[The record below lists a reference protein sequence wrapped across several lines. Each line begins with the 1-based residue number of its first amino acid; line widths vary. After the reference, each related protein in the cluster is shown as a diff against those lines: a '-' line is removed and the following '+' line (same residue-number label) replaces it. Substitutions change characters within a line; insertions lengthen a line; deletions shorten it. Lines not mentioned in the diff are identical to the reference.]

1 MRKLWPWLLS
11 AAIVVGALVWGFW
24 DTISSWFDDDDLSD
38 LTGSDIESIVTES
51 SSSIWDL
58 AASSDDLAWYDP
70 GYASVFD

>member
-11 AAIVVGALVWGFW
+11 AAIVVGALVWWFW

-58 AASSDDLAWYDP
+58 AAASDDLAWYDP